1 MAQLFSNLSAWS
13 QRLIKEVLSTG
24 DFAVDLTAG
33 NGYDTLMLAQAVGA
47 MGRVLAFDVQNKA
60 LENTASRLAGLGL
73 PVRRLSVPGTEIAAG
88 VNMVQADHADFD
100 AWCVMPP
107 RAIIANLGYL
117 PGGDRTLVTKA
128 ESTLAA
134 LKAAC
139 NRLAFGGRIAVVVYP
154 VHPGGLVEAE
164 AVELFFNQLEESQ
177 FEVLHLRVLNRPRSP
192 FLLTASKQS

>member
-88 VNMVQADHADFD
+88 VNMVQADHA
-100 AWCVMPP
+100 
-107 RAIIANLGYL
+107 IAFNH
-117 PGGDRTLVTKA
+117 RTNGA
-128 ESTLAA
+128 
-134 LKAAC
+134 
-139 NRLAFGGRIAVVVYP
+139 
-154 VHPGGLVEAE
+154 
-164 AVELFFNQLEESQ
+164 
-177 FEVLHLRVLNRPRSP
+177 
-192 FLLTASKQS
+192 